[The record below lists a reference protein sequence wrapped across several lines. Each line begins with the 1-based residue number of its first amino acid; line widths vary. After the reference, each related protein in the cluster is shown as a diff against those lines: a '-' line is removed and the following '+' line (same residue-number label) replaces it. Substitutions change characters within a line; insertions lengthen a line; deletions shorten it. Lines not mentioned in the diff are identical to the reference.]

1 MIKYPEQIKTIEKFS
16 QKNYKEKGSEFI
28 GRVYHVEQE
37 KEIVETLNKLK
48 KKYYNA
54 THHCYAYKLLN
65 GKIKYSDDGEPGG
78 SAGIRILKAIEH
90 FDLVNQLVVVTRYFG
105 GTKLGVGSLGKAYYT
120 SAYDVLE
127 RSEIVVKTLY
137 YTIYITSAFNNIS
150 HLHRI
155 ITQHN
160 SKIENSNYRENV
172 KLKCFVQPSK
182 LDIITAELNEVS
194 RGEIIITK
202 TEESSYF

>member
-1 MIKYPEQIKTIEKFS
+1 MMEYPEQINTIEKINEKSF
-16 QKNYKEKGSEFI
+16 KEKGSEFI
-28 GRVYHVEQE
+28 GRVYHIKEE
-37 KEIVETLNKLK
+37 KEIVEILNKLK

-105 GTKLGVGSLGKAYYT
+105 GIKLGAGPLGKAYY
-120 SAYDVLE
+120 SAAYDVLE
-127 RSEIVVKTLY
+127 LSKIVVKTLY
-137 YTIYITSAFNNIS
+137 YTVYITSSFNNIS

-155 ITQHN
+155 ISQHN
-160 SKIENSNYRENV
+160 SKIENSTYRENLE
-172 KLKCFVQPSK
+172 LKCFVQPSK

-202 TEESSYF
+202 TEEISYL

>member
-1 MIKYPEQIKTIEKFS
+1 MIKYPEQIKTIEKFNRKS
-16 QKNYKEKGSEFI
+16 YKEKGSEFI

-105 GTKLGVGSLGKAYYT
+105 GTKLGVGPLGKAYYA

-137 YTIYITSAFNNIS
+137 YTVFISSTFNNIS

-155 ITQHN
+155 ITQNN
-160 SKIENSNYRENV
+160 SKIENSTYQENV

-182 LDIITAELNEVS
+182 LDIITTELNEVS

-202 TEESSYF
+202 TEESSYL

>member
-105 GTKLGVGSLGKAYYT
+105 GTKLGVGPLGKAYYT

-137 YTIYITSAFNNIS
+137 YTIYITSYIRNYAIDSVFIIYHILIHCNI
-150 HLHRI
+150 
-155 ITQHN
+155 
-160 SKIENSNYRENV
+160 
-172 KLKCFVQPSK
+172 
-182 LDIITAELNEVS
+182 
-194 RGEIIITK
+194 
-202 TEESSYF
+202 

>member
-1 MIKYPEQIKTIEKFS
+1 MIKYPEQIKTIEKFNRKS
-16 QKNYKEKGSEFI
+16 YKEKGSEFI

-65 GKIKYSDDGEPGG
+65 GKIKYSDNSEPGG

-105 GTKLGVGSLGKAYYT
+105 GTKLGVGPLGKAYYA

-137 YTIYITSAFNNIS
+137 YTVFITSTFNNIS

-155 ITQHN
+155 ITQNN
-160 SKIENSNYRENV
+160 SKIENSTYQENV

-182 LDIITAELNEVS
+182 LDIITTELNEVS

-202 TEESSYF
+202 TEESSYL

>member
-1 MIKYPEQIKTIEKFS
+1 MKYPGQINTVEKFNEKS
-16 QKNYKEKGSEFI
+16 HKEKGSEFI
-28 GRVYHVEQE
+28 GRVYHIKEE
-37 KEIVETLNKLK
+37 KEIIETLNKLK
-48 KKYYNA
+48 KKYYDA

-105 GTKLGVGSLGKAYYT
+105 GTKLGVGPLGKAYYR
-120 SAYDVLE
+120 AACDVLE
-127 RSEIVVKTLY
+127 QSKIIVKTLY
-137 YTIYITSAFNNIS
+137 HTVYITSSFNNIS

-155 ITQHN
+155 ISQHN
-160 SKIENSNYRENV
+160 SKIENSTYREKV
-172 KLKCFVQPSK
+172 ELKCFVQPSK
-182 LDIITAELNEVS
+182 LNIITAELNEVS

-202 TEESSYF
+202 TEESTYL

>member
-1 MIKYPEQIKTIEKFS
+1 MMEYPEQIKTIEKSS
-16 QKNYKEKGSEFI
+16 QKSYKEKGSEFI

-37 KEIVETLNKLK
+37 NEIVETLNKLK

-65 GKIKYSDDGEPGG
+65 GKIKYSDDGEPSG

-105 GTKLGVGSLGKAYYT
+105 GIKLGVGPLGKAYYST
-120 SAYDVLE
+120 AYEVLE
-127 RSEIVVKTLY
+127 HSEMVAKTLH
-137 YTIYITSAFNNIS
+137 YTVYITSAFNNIS

-155 ITQHN
+155 ISQHN
-160 SKIENSNYRENV
+160 SKIENSTYQENV
-172 KLKCFVQPSK
+172 RLKCFVQPSK

-202 TEESSYF
+202 TEESSYL

>member
-90 FDLVNQLVVVTRYFG
+90 FDLVNQLVVITRYFG
-105 GTKLGVGSLGKAYYT
+105 GTRLGVGPLGKAYYT

-127 RSEIVVKTLY
+127 QSEIVVKTLY
-137 YTIYITSAFNNIS
+137 FTIYITSAFNNIS

-182 LDIITAELNEVS
+182 LVIITAELNEVS

-202 TEESSYF
+202 TEESLYF

>member
-1 MIKYPEQIKTIEKFS
+1 MMEYPEQIKTIEKFS
-16 QKNYKEKGSEFI
+16 QKSYKEKGSEFI

-37 KEIVETLNKLK
+37 NEIVETLNKLK
-48 KKYYNA
+48 KKYYDA

-65 GKIKYSDDGEPGG
+65 GKIKYSDDSEPGG

-105 GTKLGVGSLGKAYYT
+105 GIKLGVGPLGKAYYST
-120 SAYDVLE
+120 AYDVLGH
-127 RSEIVVKTLY
+127 SEMVVKTLY
-137 YTIYITSAFNNIS
+137 YTVYITSAFNNIS
-150 HLHRI
+150 HLYRI
-155 ITQHN
+155 ISQHN
-160 SKIENSNYRENV
+160 SKIENSTYQENV
-172 KLKCFVQPSK
+172 RLKCFLQPSK

-202 TEESSYF
+202 TEESSYL

>member
-1 MIKYPEQIKTIEKFS
+1 MTEYPEQINTVEKFN
-16 QKNYKEKGSEFI
+16 QKSYKEKGSDFI

-37 KEIVETLNKLK
+37 NEIIETLNKLK
-48 KKYYNA
+48 KKYYDA

-90 FDLVNQLVVVTRYFG
+90 FHLVNQLVVVTRYFG
-105 GTKLGVGSLGKAYYT
+105 GTKFGVGPLGKAYY
-120 SAYDVLE
+120 SAAYYVLE
-127 RSEIVVKTLY
+127 QSEIVVKTLY
-137 YTIYITSAFNNIS
+137 YIVYITSSFNNIS

-155 ITQHN
+155 VKQHN
-160 SKIENSNYRENV
+160 SIIENSTYRENV

-182 LDIITAELNEVS
+182 LDTITAELYEVS
-194 RGEIIITK
+194 PGDIIITK
-202 TEESSYF
+202 TDESFYL

>member
-127 RSEIVVKTLY
+127 QSEIVVKTLY
-137 YTIYITSAFNNIS
+137 FTIYITSAFNNIS

>member
-1 MIKYPEQIKTIEKFS
+1 MMEYPKQINTIEKFN
-16 QKNYKEKGSEFI
+16 QKSYKEKGSEFI

-37 KEIVETLNKLK
+37 NEIVETLNKLK
-48 KKYYNA
+48 KKYYDA

-65 GKIKYSDDGEPGG
+65 GKFKYSDDGEPGG

-105 GTKLGVGSLGKAYYT
+105 GTKLGVGPLGKAYY
-120 SAYDVLE
+120 SAAYDVLE
-127 RSEIVVKTLY
+127 QSKIVVKTLY
-137 YTIYITSAFNNIS
+137 YTVYITSTFNNIS

-155 ITQHN
+155 ISQYN
-160 SKIENSNYRENV
+160 SKIENSIYRENV

-202 TEESSYF
+202 TEESTYL